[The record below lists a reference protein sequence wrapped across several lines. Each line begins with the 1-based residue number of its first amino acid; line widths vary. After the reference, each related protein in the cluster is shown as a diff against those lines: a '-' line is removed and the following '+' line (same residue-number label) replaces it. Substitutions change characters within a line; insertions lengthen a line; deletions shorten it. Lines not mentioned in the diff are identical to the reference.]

1 MLMRLVIVCLVGS
14 AAFASASM
22 GAGAAF
28 DTLPVAIADL
38 DDCTLPCWRTISP
51 RTMTIRDAAAVLTR
65 YGYTLQR
72 VDDHNS
78 FRAYRAPSLTQC
90 SVLLGNS
97 RGAVAAISLYA
108 CQGIQLGDLMTL
120 LGAPEG
126 VIGWSTLTFRDAQI
140 FVTIAGDV
148 CDAPVTPLSPVQ
160 SIFIVG
166 EDRSGRGLLV
176 RQFAPQTTQVR
187 AWNGFTSRMRQYQ
200 DAPEIAVCGR

>member
-1 MLMRLVIVCLVGS
+1 MLTRLIIVCLVGS
-14 AAFASASM
+14 AVFASASIS
-22 GAGAAF
+22 AGAALG
-28 DTLPVAIADL
+28 TLPPAIADL
-38 DDCTLPCWRTISP
+38 DDCTLPCWRTITP
-51 RTMTIRDAAAVLTR
+51 RSITMIDAATLLMR
-65 YGYTLQR
+65 YGYTLQH

-78 FRAYRAPSLTQC
+78 FRAYLAPSPAQC

-108 CQGIQLGDLMTL
+108 CQGILLGDLMTL
-120 LGAPEG
+120 LGTPEG
-126 VIGWSTLTFRDAQI
+126 VIGWSTLTFRDAHI

-148 CDAPVTPLSPVQ
+148 CDQPVSPLSPVQ

-166 EDRSGRGLLV
+166 ADRSGRGQFV

-187 AWNGFTSRMRQYQ
+187 AWNGFTSRLRQYQ